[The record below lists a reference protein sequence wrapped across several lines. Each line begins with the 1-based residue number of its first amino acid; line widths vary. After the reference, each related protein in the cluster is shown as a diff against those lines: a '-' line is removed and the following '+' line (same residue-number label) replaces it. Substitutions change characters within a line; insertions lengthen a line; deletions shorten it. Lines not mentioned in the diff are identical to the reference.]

1 MSPITVAITSGVIS
15 MIGWGLADIFA
26 KKGIDKVG
34 YHKALIYIQATG
46 LALALPFLIFQ
57 SGGIDL
63 SIRNLLILLIFAIL
77 DVGGYLLLYKAYEI
91 GKVSVLN
98 PITSTWA
105 VLAAI
110 VSFLFFGESFTS
122 QKVIA
127 FILVM
132 VGIVFTS
139 ITSNPYPFHHHHH
152 YRGRQNYA
160 CSTFSFVACQSY
172 NLD

>member
-160 CSTFSFVACQSY
+160 CSTFSFVAC
-172 NLD
+172 LKRG